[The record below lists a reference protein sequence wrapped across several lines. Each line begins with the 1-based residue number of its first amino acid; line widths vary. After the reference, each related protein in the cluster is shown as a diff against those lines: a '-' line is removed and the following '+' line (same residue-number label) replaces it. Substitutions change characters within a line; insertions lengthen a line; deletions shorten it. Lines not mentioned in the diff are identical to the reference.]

1 MNFRDIFLN
10 IGFIAVVL
18 VFCCS
23 FACGCTDTDNVS
35 TAGPAGGGGDD
46 AAEALQYL
54 ESGVNSSLSDTLALA
69 GETSGALADIDRNRT
84 QVNVILGDAQ
94 ERFSWI
100 DSAAFISP
108 GGQIVAIMPESYS
121 DLVGVDL
128 SYQEIVQEA
137 LANRSPVMSDYMLLD
152 EGVMGTLLEYPVYSE
167 DGEYAGILS
176 FAFTP
181 AELIEPY
188 AEDIKSKYGYSVM
201 AAQPDGII
209 LYDEDPEEIGNET
222 FGNPA
227 YEAYPSLI
235 AFAEEYSSS
244 PSGTYN
250 YTFKATGSADEV
262 QKQAFWDT
270 VEILDKEWRVM
281 VIKEI

>member
-1 MNFRDIFLN
+1 MNFTERLSGIALIVIF
-10 IGFIAVVL
+10 A
-18 VFCCS
+18 VFC
-23 FACGCTDTDNVS
+23 FAFVCGCTGNTSAPESAVEE
-35 TAGPAGGGGDD
+35 D
-46 AAEALQYL
+46 ATEALQYL
-54 ESGVNSSLSDTLALA
+54 KSGVNLSLSDTLALA
-69 GETSGALADIDRNRT
+69 EETSRALANIDRNQT
-84 QVNVILGDAQ
+84 GVNDILGEAQ
-94 ERFSWI
+94 EKFTWI
-100 DSAAFISP
+100 DSAIFISP
-108 GGQIVAIMPESYS
+108 TGVAVAAMPESYS
-121 DLVGVDL
+121 ELIGVDF
-128 SYQEIVQEA
+128 SYQDIVQEA

-188 AEDIKSKYGYSVM
+188 AEDIKSKCGYSVM
-201 AAQPDGII
+201 VAQPDGII
-209 LYDEDPEEIGNET
+209 LYNEDNEEIGKET
-222 FGNPA
+222 FGNST

-235 AFAEEYSSS
+235 VFAEEYSSS

-250 YTFKATGSADEV
+250 YTFKATVSADEV
-262 QKQAFWDT
+262 QKKAFWDT

>member
-1 MNFRDIFLN
+1 MNFRDFFLN
-10 IGFIAVVL
+10 IGFIAVLL

-23 FACGCTDTDNVS
+23 FACGCTGTDNAS
-35 TAGPAGGGGDD
+35 TAGPAGGDD

-54 ESGVNSSLSDTLALA
+54 ESGVNSSLSDTVELA
-69 GETSGALADIDRNRT
+69 GETSRALADIDRNQT
-84 QVNVILGDAQ
+84 QVNGVLGDSQ
-94 ERFSWI
+94 DRFSWI

-108 GGQIVAIMPESYS
+108 GGQVVAIMPESYS

-244 PSGTYN
+244 PLGTYN

-262 QKQAFWDT
+262 QKQVFWGT